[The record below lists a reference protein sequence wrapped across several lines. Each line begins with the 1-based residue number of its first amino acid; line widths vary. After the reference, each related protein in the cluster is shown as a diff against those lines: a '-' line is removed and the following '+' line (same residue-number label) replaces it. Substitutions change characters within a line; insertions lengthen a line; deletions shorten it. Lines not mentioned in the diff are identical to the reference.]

1 MQTTD
6 AAKAAS
12 GKLFLSATQIVDRV
26 ARPANSKS
34 VVLMVGIPAS
44 GKSTFCEELEQRGYQ
59 RLSMDALRARLLGD
73 ESKIGDDAQQKLV
86 RDSFRKELESALAQG
101 LNVLVDNTNFNQR
114 TRNPV
119 LDRVKRAGYSDVQ
132 LLVLDVPLDECLR
145 RNAKRKRVVTESII
159 RMMHGSLHG
168 DGWPKA
174 DEGRVVTIA
183 PTEDRQIYS
192 VQFPE
197 A

>member
-1 MQTTD
+1 
-6 AAKAAS
+6 
-12 GKLFLSATQIVDRV
+12 
-26 ARPANSKS
+26 
-34 VVLMVGIPAS
+34 
-44 GKSTFCEELEQRGYQ
+44 
-59 RLSMDALRARLLGD
+59 GD
-73 ESKIGDDAQQKLV
+73 ESKIGDDAQQKLG
-86 RDSFRKELESALAQG
+86 RETFRNELETALAQG

-119 LDRVKRAGYSDVQ
+119 LDRVKRAGYTDVQ

-145 RNAKRKRVVTESII
+145 RNSKRKRVVAESLI

-168 DGWPKA
+168 DGWPQA
-174 DEGRVVTIA
+174 AEGKVVTIA
-183 PTEDRQIYS
+183 PTDDRQIYS